1 MSKASLENELRTNV
15 LAQISEHLDKV
26 YNADVLS
33 VSASELAIPMVDA
46 EGNECYVLVKVSV
59 PRGTR
64 NGDGTYT
71 PYDGYA
77 AAEDWKLVLAD
88 RADKAKARQEKAERA
103 EAARERKRKA
113 KQVVKK
119 LNEQGLDAMIHAEEE
134 S

>member
-1 MSKASLENELRTNV
+1 MFNCERFTQGKQDRNELVKRGVCRTV
-15 LAQISEHLDKV
+15 FLGDGTISKFGGFCLCNFF
-26 YNADVLS
+26 Y
-33 VSASELAIPMVDA
+33 
-46 EGNECYVLVKVSV
+46 LVKISI

-64 NGDGTYT
+64 NGNGTYT

-103 EAARERKRKA
+103 EAARNRKRAA
-113 KQVVKK
+113 KKVVKK

>member
-46 EGNECYVLVKVSV
+46 EGNECYVLVKVSI

-103 EAARERKRKA
+103 EAARERKRAA
-113 KQVVKK
+113 KKVVKK

>member
-15 LAQISEHLDKV
+15 LTQISEHLDKV

-103 EAARERKRKA
+103 EAARVRKRKA

>member
-1 MSKASLENELRTNV
+1 MSKASLENKLRTNV

-103 EAARERKRKA
+103 EAARNRKRAA
-113 KQVVKK
+113 KKVVKK

>member
-46 EGNECYVLVKVSV
+46 EGNECYVLVKVSI

-103 EAARERKRKA
+103 EAARVRKRKA

>member
-26 YNADVLS
+26 YNTDVLS

-103 EAARERKRKA
+103 EAARNRKRKA

-119 LNEQGLDAMIHAEEE
+119 LNEKGLDAMIHEGGEE
-134 S
+134 